1 MIRRDEG
8 LLPGPHDPL
17 SIRLAPKAEGLGL
30 VRGGMA
36 RFFAGRGR
44 VKIARGEIADNRLLH
59 GPEHGPEHG
68 ALIPETDFDLGWV
81 HVYVHFFRRQIH
93 EQDDLRVFLGKEAP
107 LVGFADGAQDDL
119 VVDGPAVDVEQHPV
133 AARLGLSGR
142 GDQPVDADVIG
153 GAVERQQGFRN
164 GIGPDDR
171 EALLQ
176 GLSGG
181 EPQDF
186 PRPGKED
193 EARVRMRERQT
204 GEEFL
209 RTLLFGRGRFQK
221 FEAGGDGGEEVAD
234 FDDRSLVQAARPL
247 LGEHAVFHLDEGRV
261 GLGVFRGAESR
272 LHAETGHGRD
282 ARQGFAAEPE
292 GADVPEIVHAGYFA
306 GGVARDGQLQ
316 LGGGDARAVV
326 PDPDEALPAVFQRD
340 LDQRCS
346 GVEAV
351 FHKFFDY
358 ACGAFHD
365 FTGCDLIAQFG

>member
-81 HVYVHFFRRQIH
+81 HVYVHFFRRQLH

-133 AARLGLSGR
+133 TARLGLSGR

-153 GAVERQQGFRN
+153 GAGF
-164 GIGPDDR
+164 P
-171 EALLQ
+171 
-176 GLSGG
+176 
-181 EPQDF
+181 
-186 PRPGKED
+186 
-193 EARVRMRERQT
+193 
-204 GEEFL
+204 
-209 RTLLFGRGRFQK
+209 
-221 FEAGGDGGEEVAD
+221 
-234 FDDRSLVQAARPL
+234 
-247 LGEHAVFHLDEGRV
+247 
-261 GLGVFRGAESR
+261 
-272 LHAETGHGRD
+272 
-282 ARQGFAAEPE
+282 
-292 GADVPEIVHAGYFA
+292 
-306 GGVARDGQLQ
+306 
-316 LGGGDARAVV
+316 
-326 PDPDEALPAVFQRD
+326 
-340 LDQRCS
+340 
-346 GVEAV
+346 
-351 FHKFFDY
+351 
-358 ACGAFHD
+358 
-365 FTGCDLIAQFG
+365 

>member
-1 MIRRDEG
+1 
-8 LLPGPHDPL
+8 
-17 SIRLAPKAEGLGL
+17 
-30 VRGGMA
+30 MA

-153 GAVERQQGFRN
+153 GAVERQQSFRN

-171 EALLQ
+171 EAFLQ
-176 GLSGG
+176 GLPGG

-247 LGEHAVFHLDEGRV
+247 LASTPCSIWMKAASGSASSEARKADSMRKLDTDAMLGRASPRNPKD
-261 GLGVFRGAESR
+261 LCARDRPCWLFCWWRGA
-272 LHAETGHGRD
+272 
-282 ARQGFAAEPE
+282 
-292 GADVPEIVHAGYFA
+292 
-306 GGVARDGQLQ
+306 
-316 LGGGDARAVV
+316 
-326 PDPDEALPAVFQRD
+326 
-340 LDQRCS
+340 
-346 GVEAV
+346 
-351 FHKFFDY
+351 
-358 ACGAFHD
+358 
-365 FTGCDLIAQFG
+365 